1 MLVPLFSTSLRIA
14 VVSETCCSL
23 LGVPRSA
30 CRIPGYTNFSAEITR
45 PGTAFELST
54 IPGCPR
60 PEGANHYMSFPIS
73 LPASRIEAAAEAQT
87 LRWGILG
94 SGWIAERFIESVRA
108 HTKQDI
114 AAVGSRSKKRAEEFA
129 SRMGLKQAYGDYQEF
144 VDADDLDVIYV
155 ATPHHLHHQGVT
167 LALNAGKHVLV
178 EKPMALNRAQALEM
192 VELARRKKL
201 FFAEALWS
209 FYLPKFDVLRQLLE
223 AKAIGEIK
231 SVYTDYG
238 EYFARD
244 HRIFDPKLSG
254 GPLLDL
260 GTYAVALLTEIFGV
274 PERVVGVGQPDP
286 QGVVGQLSAILTD
299 AEGNQGTVST
309 TLYGF
314 TPTNAVIVGTGGT
327 IRFDGPFHLPGS
339 FSVASADGSQTLR
352 YQEPCGQHFE
362 GLYYEAAE
370 VARRIISG
378 EVETPHR
385 TLEASL
391 ETMATLDM
399 IRRSIGIDFSAAG
412 LLE

>member
-1 MLVPLFSTSLRIA
+1 
-14 VVSETCCSL
+14 
-23 LGVPRSA
+23 
-30 CRIPGYTNFSAEITR
+30 
-45 PGTAFELST
+45 
-54 IPGCPR
+54 
-60 PEGANHYMSFPIS
+60 MSFPIS
-73 LPASRIEAAAEAQT
+73 LPASRIEPAAEAQS

-94 SGWIAERFIESVRA
+94 SGWIAGRFIESVRA

-114 AAVGSRSKKRAEEFA
+114 AAVGSRNKGRAKQFA
-129 SRMGLKQAYGDYQEF
+129 SRMGLRQFYGDYKEL
-144 VDADDLDVIYV
+144 VAAGDLDVIYV
-155 ATPHHLHHQGVT
+155 ATPHNLHHEGVT

-178 EKPMALNRAQALEM
+178 EKPIALNRAQALEM

-201 FFAEALWS
+201 FLAEALWT

-244 HRIFDPKLSG
+244 HRIFDPKLAG

-260 GTYAVALLTEIFGV
+260 GTYPVSLITKIFGV
-274 PERVVGVGQPDP
+274 PEHVVGLGQSDP
-286 QGVVGQLSAILTD
+286 QGVTGQLSAILTD
-299 AEGNQGTVST
+299 ADGNQGTVST

-314 TPTNAVIVGTGGT
+314 TPTNAVIVGTEGT

-339 FSVASADGSQTLR
+339 FAVVSADGSQTLR
-352 YQEPCGQHFE
+352 YEEPSGAHFE

-370 VARRIISG
+370 VARCIISG
-378 EVETPHR
+378 EVETAHR
-385 TLEASL
+385 TLDASL

-399 IRRSIGIDFSAAG
+399 IRSAVGIDFSTAG
-412 LLE
+412 LVE

>member
-1 MLVPLFSTSLRIA
+1 
-14 VVSETCCSL
+14 
-23 LGVPRSA
+23 
-30 CRIPGYTNFSAEITR
+30 
-45 PGTAFELST
+45 
-54 IPGCPR
+54 
-60 PEGANHYMSFPIS
+60 MSFPIS
-73 LPASRIEAAAEAQT
+73 LPVSRIEPAAEAQS

-114 AAVGSRSKKRAEEFA
+114 AAVGSRDKERAEQFA
-129 SRMGLKQAYGDYQEF
+129 SRMGLRQAYGDYKEL

-155 ATPHHLHHQGVT
+155 ATPHKLHHEGVT

-178 EKPMALNRAQALEM
+178 EKPIALNRAQALEM
-192 VELARRKKL
+192 VEMARRKKL
-201 FFAEALWS
+201 FLAEALWT

-223 AKAIGEIK
+223 AKAIGQIR

-244 HRIFDPKLSG
+244 HRIFDAKLAG

-260 GTYAVALLTEIFGV
+260 GTYPVSLITKIFGV
-274 PERVVGVGQPDP
+274 PEHVVGLGQSDP
-286 QGVVGQLSAILTD
+286 QGVTGQLSAILTD
-299 AEGNQGTVST
+299 ADGNQGTVST

-314 TPTNAVIVGTGGT
+314 TPTNAVIVGTEGT

-339 FSVASADGSQTLR
+339 FAVVSADGSKTLR
-352 YQEPCGQHFE
+352 YEEPCGGHFE

-370 VARRIISG
+370 VARCIISG
-378 EVETPHR
+378 EAEAAHR
-385 TLEASL
+385 SLDDSL

-399 IRRSIGIDFSAAG
+399 IRRSIGIDFSTAG
-412 LLE
+412 LVE